1 MNAEGYADTTADE
14 AVGHVTKEEKMKRR
28 ETPTNVMQV
37 INMMK
42 AIASVAG
49 FEVVGRIHLK
59 DKVTG
64 KEWR

>member
-1 MNAEGYADTTADE
+1 MNAEGHVDPTADE
-14 AVGHVTKEEKMKRR
+14 AVGHVTKEEKKKRR
-28 ETPTNVMQV
+28 ETPANIMQV

-64 KEWR
+64 REWR

>member
-1 MNAEGYADTTADE
+1 MNAEGYADPTAEE
-14 AVGHVTKEEKMKRR
+14 AVGHVTKEKKRR
-28 ETPTNVMQV
+28 ETPESVMQV

-64 KEWR
+64 KEWK